1 MEYQVRY
8 NPHSDLANLAQYQ
21 LDYIET
27 KNSSGHSNGIS
38 MDMQACLISHVFL
51 AEVLIN
57 MAGFGLLRESFKE
70 KKPYHWKRKKVF
82 SILNVEHIEGLHE
95 VLDALQEARNSL
107 AHAKPDRYEYDLGD
121 SEDEFAVFK
130 RPYDELLTI
139 EFLKHANSTLDEL
152 WYAMGNNEDIEDY
165 GLITSAVEVG

>member
-1 MEYQVRY
+1 
-8 NPHSDLANLAQYQ
+8 
-21 LDYIET
+21 
-27 KNSSGHSNGIS
+27 
-38 MDMQACLISHVFL
+38 
-51 AEVLIN
+51 

-107 AHAKPDRYEYDLGD
+107 AHAKPARYEYDLGE
-121 SEDEFAVFK
+121 SEDEFAVFE

-139 EFLKHANSTLDEL
+139 EFLKHANSALDEL